1 MAALDNFHCVD
12 QIFSNAAPLD
22 EARLISVYNG
32 RNDRLK
38 LLGYRFWRGAGNQ
51 ETCISR
57 SKGERKSKKKNQEEQ
72 KPWSLMYGNK
82 RKQRKVKTEREK
94 INVRKRQPHVR
105 TVEREE
111 DPLQGKAQ
119 RKAIAEAVDSAK
131 MQG

>member
-1 MAALDNFHCVD
+1 
-12 QIFSNAAPLD
+12 
-22 EARLISVYNG
+22 
-32 RNDRLK
+32 
-38 LLGYRFWRGAGNQ
+38 
-51 ETCISR
+51 
-57 SKGERKSKKKNQEEQ
+57 
-72 KPWSLMYGNK
+72 MYGNK